1 MKPQTILSNLW
12 AAGICVRLAS
22 DGLNLSVPAGCLSL
36 DQRALVLAHKP
47 ALVAFLQEA
56 KLTTKDLI
64 KTAMN
69 VCDRHGDN
77 ESARTDMKRECLETP
92 PHLHND
98 LLEHLQHTYPTND
111 PLKVKAHK

>member
-1 MKPQTILSNLW
+1 MTPQAILSDLW

-22 DGLNLSVPAGCLSL
+22 DGLNLSVPAGCLSP

-47 ALVAFLQEA
+47 ALVAFLQEVQSN
-56 KLTTKDLI
+56 TKELI
-64 KTAMN
+64 DAAMKA
-69 VCDRHGDN
+69 CDHHGDN

-98 LLEHLQHTYPTND
+98 LLEHLQHTYPTNA